1 MSEHKMENGNVQN
14 GLDNSSEMAE
24 MRFNPNDLVTI
35 PIVKGG
41 MGFGFTIADSAYGQK
56 VKKILDRPRCKNLN
70 EGDILVE
77 INQLSVRTMSHGE
90 VVQVLKDC
98 ARGQE
103 AAITIQRGILSSPS
117 KNKFKKNKEEGQM
130 RPKSGFLFRSK
141 TPTAE
146 LFSTQEKEVVPMRPK
161 TPIVDTRNMSQKSWD
176 SVEPPVSSSATL
188 SPFSRND
195 MTRASLGGGIRPG
208 PGHHD

>member
-1 MSEHKMENGNVQN
+1 M
-14 GLDNSSEMAE
+14 
-24 MRFNPNDLVTI
+24 
-35 PIVKGG
+35 
-41 MGFGFTIADSAYGQK
+41 
-56 VKKILDRPRCKNLN
+56 
-70 EGDILVE
+70 E
-77 INQLSVRTMSHGE
+77 INQSTVRTMSHNE

-103 AAITIQRGILSSPS
+103 AAITIQRGVLSQASPS
-117 KNKFKKNKEEGQM
+117 KNKFKKKEEGNM

-161 TPIVDTRNMSQKSWD
+161 TPIVDTRNMAQKSWD
-176 SVEPPVSSSATL
+176 TADPGQQQQPAV

-195 MTRASLGGGIRPG
+195 LSRASLGGGKRTL
-208 PGHHD
+208 

>member
-1 MSEHKMENGNVQN
+1 MPNNRKANGVVEHN
-14 GLDNSSEMAE
+14 GLDISD
-24 MRFNPNDLVTI
+24 PQDLVTI

-41 MGFGFTIADSAYGQK
+41 MGFGFTIADSNYGQK
-56 VKKILDRPRCKNLN
+56 VKKNLDK
-70 EGDILVE
+70 GDILVE
-77 INQLSVRTMSHGE
+77 INQHSVRSMSHGE

-117 KNKFKKNKEEGQM
+117 KNKFKKNKEEGNM

-146 LFSTQEKEVVPMRPK
+146 LFATQEKEVVPMRPK
-161 TPIVDTRNMSQKSWD
+161 TPIVDTRNMAQKNWNNDAVPAS
-176 SVEPPVSSSATL
+176 
-188 SPFSRND
+188 SPFTRND
-195 MTRASLGGGIRPG
+195 MTRASLGGNMRTAAPA
-208 PGHHD
+208 

>member
-1 MSEHKMENGNVQN
+1 MPDLSANQGSVSGSNIVNRPGSADLLDYGKNDDVFDSPPKSNGNLRQEDIATV
-14 GLDNSSEMAE
+14 
-24 MRFNPNDLVTI
+24 
-35 PIVKGG
+35 PITKGG

-146 LFSTQEKEVVPMRPK
+146 LFATQEKEVVPMRPK
-161 TPIVDTRNMSQKSWD
+161 TPIVDTRNMAQKNWNSD
-176 SVEPPVSSSATL
+176 TA
-188 SPFSRND
+188 
-195 MTRASLGGGIRPG
+195 
-208 PGHHD
+208 